1 MRLSFTICNQFEHC
15 FCCSVLQLKFQFSGI
30 VSRSLFKMINLY
42 SVNGIHAIGTV
53 LTVNEGILVNI
64 STDTKEKPAIKM
76 REAIIIIISI
86 ICNMLC
92 NIIGEITYIVGSI
105 AILLNDIVCLKWSW
119 ISNSESRKERER
131 EKREKGIFSWRKGI
145 HKANPFHATCF
156 PSTEKSNSHT
166 HTCMHIINIYCI
178 VYYGA
183 IKSYQWNARYLC
195 ASFRLNWGP
204 AQCTRTHIL
213 DETTIGN
220 GWNKSYVRILNWP

>member
-131 EKREKGIFSWRKGI
+131 KKGKRDIFMTERNTQSESISCNMFSIDGKKQLTHSHMHAYNKYLLHSLLRSNQIISMECSIFMCVVSIELGANTI
-145 HKANPFHATCF
+145 HA
-156 PSTEKSNSHT
+156 HT
-166 HTCMHIINIYCI
+166 HI
-178 VYYGA
+178 
-183 IKSYQWNARYLC
+183 R
-195 ASFRLNWGP
+195 RDDD
-204 AQCTRTHIL
+204 R
-213 DETTIGN
+213 
-220 GWNKSYVRILNWP
+220 